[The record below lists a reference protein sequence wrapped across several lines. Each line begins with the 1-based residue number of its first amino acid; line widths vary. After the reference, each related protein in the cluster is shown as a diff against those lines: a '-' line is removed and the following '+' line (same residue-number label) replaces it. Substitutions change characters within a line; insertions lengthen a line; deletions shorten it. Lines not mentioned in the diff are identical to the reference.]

1 LKDGPVLKDII
12 DIEEFQKIQ
21 DDIACS
27 TGIAIITVDY
37 NGRPITKHSMCTG
50 FCKIMREE
58 NDSREL
64 CEKCD
69 SIGGQ
74 ESARIG
80 LPYVYKCYNGLIDFA
95 VPIILDGQYIGALM
109 AGQVF
114 TEESKSLELKKII
127 LGKSNK
133 KYDEK
138 LMIEYKKLCVIPY
151 KRIKSIGKMMFH
163 ISNYIVN
170 QAALKRLQQEL
181 NEENIKFINSKR
193 SQIELEKELKDAQ
206 LKALQ
211 SQINPHF
218 LFNTLNSI
226 SALSLIE
233 GAPRIQEVV
242 CNLSAMLR
250 YTLKK
255 ANEMSELGDEINYV
269 ISYLNLQK
277 IRFDSRLDF
286 NIHIDEKFKDI
297 EVPSMI
303 IQPFVENSII
313 HGIELKEEGGL
324 IEVKVYESEKNLII
338 SIEDN
343 GVGINKDKLEIINK
357 KGKDYDESSF
367 NKSGISNVKKRL
379 DYCYGTMH
387 SIDIVSERNEGT
399 QVKITIFKHTY

>member
-114 TEESKSLELKKII
+114 TEKSKSLELKKII

>member
-1 LKDGPVLKDII
+1 MKDGPVLKDII

-255 ANEMSELGDEINYV
+255 ANEMSQLGDEINYV

-277 IRFDSRLDF
+277 IRFDSRLNF
-286 NIHIDEKFKDI
+286 NIHIDDKFKDI

-357 KGKDYDESSF
+357 KGKDYNESSF

>member
-1 LKDGPVLKDII
+1 LKNGPILKDII
-12 DIEEFQKIQ
+12 NIEEFQKIQ

-193 SQIELEKELKDAQ
+193 SQIELEKELRM
-206 LKALQ
+206 
-211 SQINPHF
+211 
-218 LFNTLNSI
+218 
-226 SALSLIE
+226 LS
-233 GAPRIQEVV
+233 
-242 CNLSAMLR
+242 
-250 YTLKK
+250 
-255 ANEMSELGDEINYV
+255 
-269 ISYLNLQK
+269 
-277 IRFDSRLDF
+277 
-286 NIHIDEKFKDI
+286 
-297 EVPSMI
+297 
-303 IQPFVENSII
+303 
-313 HGIELKEEGGL
+313 
-324 IEVKVYESEKNLII
+324 
-338 SIEDN
+338 
-343 GVGINKDKLEIINK
+343 
-357 KGKDYDESSF
+357 
-367 NKSGISNVKKRL
+367 
-379 DYCYGTMH
+379 
-387 SIDIVSERNEGT
+387 
-399 QVKITIFKHTY
+399 

>member
-1 LKDGPVLKDII
+1 MKDGPVLKDII

-127 LGKSNK
+127 LGKSNT

-163 ISNYIVN
+163 ISNYIVS

-255 ANEMSELGDEINYV
+255 ANEMSQLGDEINYV

-324 IEVKVYESEKNLII
+324 IEVKAYESEKNLII